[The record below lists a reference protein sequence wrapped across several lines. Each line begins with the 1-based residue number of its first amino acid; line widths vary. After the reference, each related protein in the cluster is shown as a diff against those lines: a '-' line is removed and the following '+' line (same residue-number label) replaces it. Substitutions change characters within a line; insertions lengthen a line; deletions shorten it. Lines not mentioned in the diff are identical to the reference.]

1 MMTTACLNSFII
13 LTNVSSHSISI
24 LLIPCILLSTSEI
37 VILFGSLLFFFEEAP
52 RRIQAIL
59 LSLVFLSRYCG
70 SLVYYGLLPGI
81 NALCKV
87 ASDKDSLPHYEFAL
101 SLISVVVIIGLGV
114 LIWKAVKYQ
123 YVTEQELDKECAVLR
138 PDRILH
144 PYIVRANDIIK

>member
-13 LTNVSSHSISI
+13 LSDMSSHSISI

-37 VILFGSLLFFFEEAP
+37 VMFFGSLFVFFEEAP

-59 LSLVFLSRYCG
+59 LSLAFLSRYCG

-87 ASDKDSLPHYEFAL
+87 ASNKDSLPHYEFAL
-101 SLISVVVIIGLGV
+101 SLITVLLIIGLGV
-114 LIWKAVKYQ
+114 LVWKAMKYQ

-144 PYIVRANDIIK
+144 PYVVRASDIIK